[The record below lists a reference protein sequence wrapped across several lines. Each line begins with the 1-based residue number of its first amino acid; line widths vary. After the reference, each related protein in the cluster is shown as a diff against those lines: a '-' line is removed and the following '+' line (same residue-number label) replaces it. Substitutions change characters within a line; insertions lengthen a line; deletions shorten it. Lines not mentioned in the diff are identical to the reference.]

1 MKRPAKPPTF
11 FDQLKG
17 GLDECLAFTR
27 GELALRTAV
36 VASSAPQISPQ
47 EIARL
52 RKALDMSQAVFARVL
67 NVSVK
72 TVRNWELG
80 ERKPTQAA
88 VRLLQVLKAEP
99 NLVCQVA
106 GLGNGAR
113 PSARGAAVP

>member
-1 MKRPAKPPTF
+1 MKQASKRPTF
-11 FDQLKG
+11 FDQLKD

-36 VASSAPQISPQ
+36 VASSAPPISPQ

-52 RKALDMSQAVFARVL
+52 RKALDLSQAVFARVL

-72 TVRNWELG
+72 TVRNWEQG

-88 VRLLQVLKAEP
+88 LRLLQVMKAEP
-99 NLVCQVA
+99 DVVCQIA
-106 GLGNGAR
+106 GLVNGSR
-113 PSARGAAVP
+113 SRLKETAVP